1 MPEAADVSIKEPSQ
15 GYQLRVV
22 QEVLLALLAKEA
34 SHGYELRARLQLA
47 LGPLA
52 EALNAG
58 QVYVTLTRLE
68 KAGLVTSER
77 VGQTD
82 RPDRK
87 VYELTAAGRARVM
100 EWLEDTS
107 WPKPAPAEFHLKLVA
122 AAAAGL
128 GDPVR
133 LVDAQRHALLAG
145 LAAAQRAALAEPDGS
160 VAALLLEGVVLR
172 LQADLRWLEACAR
185 YWNATKGMIM
195 NANESLSRVGP
206 VLRTRGLEKEYGRGA
221 GLVHALDAVELEVAS
236 GETLAVMGPSGCGKS
251 TLLHLLGGWNA
262 RRPGRCGWRGSA
274 STS

>member
-1 MPEAADVSIKEPSQ
+1 VPETVDVSMREPSG

-34 SHGYELRARLQLA
+34 SHGYQVRARLQLA

-58 QVYVTLTRLE
+58 HVYVTLNRLQ
-68 KAGLVTSER
+68 KAGLVSSKR
-77 VGQTD
+77 VGQAD

-100 EWLEDTS
+100 EWLADTS

-145 LAAAQRAALAEPDGS
+145 LAEAQRAALAESDGS
-160 VAALLLEGVVLR
+160 VAGLLLEGVVLR
-172 LQADLRWLEACAR
+172 LQADLRWLEACAE
-185 YWNATKGMIM
+185 YWTSTKG
-195 NANESLSRVGP
+195 R
-206 VLRTRGLEKEYGRGA
+206 
-221 GLVHALDAVELEVAS
+221 
-236 GETLAVMGPSGCGKS
+236 
-251 TLLHLLGGWNA
+251 
-262 RRPGRCGWRGSA
+262 
-274 STS
+274 

>member
-1 MPEAADVSIKEPSQ
+1 LVPQAVDVSIREPSG

-34 SHGYELRARLQLA
+34 SHGYQVRARLQLA

-58 QVYVTLTRLE
+58 HVYVTLNRLE
-68 KAGLVTSER
+68 KAGLVSSKR
-77 VGQTD
+77 VGQAD

-87 VYELTAAGRARVM
+87 VYELTAAGRERVM
-100 EWLEDTS
+100 EWLADTS

-145 LAAAQRAALAEPDGS
+145 LAEAQRAGLAEPNGS
-160 VAALLLEGVVLR
+160 VAGLLLEGVVLR
-172 LQADLRWLEACAR
+172 LQADLRWLEACAE
-185 YWNATKGMIM
+185 YWTSTKG
-195 NANESLSRVGP
+195 R
-206 VLRTRGLEKEYGRGA
+206 
-221 GLVHALDAVELEVAS
+221 
-236 GETLAVMGPSGCGKS
+236 
-251 TLLHLLGGWNA
+251 
-262 RRPGRCGWRGSA
+262 
-274 STS
+274 

>member
-1 MPEAADVSIKEPSQ
+1 VQEAVGVSIKEQSQ

-34 SHGYELRARLQLA
+34 SHGYQLRARLQLA

-52 EALNAG
+52 EVLNAG
-58 QVYVTLTRLE
+58 QVYVTLNRLD

-77 VGQTD
+77 VGQPD

-87 VYELTAAGRARVM
+87 VYELTAAGHARVI
-100 EWLEDTS
+100 EWLEDMS

-133 LVDAQRHALLAG
+133 LVDAQRHAVLAG

-160 VAALLLEGVVLR
+160 VAGLLLEGVVLR

-185 YWNATKGMIM
+185 YWTETKG
-195 NANESLSRVGP
+195 R
-206 VLRTRGLEKEYGRGA
+206 
-221 GLVHALDAVELEVAS
+221 
-236 GETLAVMGPSGCGKS
+236 
-251 TLLHLLGGWNA
+251 
-262 RRPGRCGWRGSA
+262 
-274 STS
+274 

>member
-1 MPEAADVSIKEPSQ
+1 MAEPAGAPIKEPTS

-22 QEVLLALLAKEA
+22 QEVLLSLLAQEA

-58 QVYVTLTRLE
+58 QVYVTLNRLE
-68 KAGLVTSER
+68 KAGLVTWER

-87 VYELTAAGRARVM
+87 VYGLSAAGRERVF

-128 GDPVR
+128 ADPVR
-133 LVDAQRHALLAG
+133 LVDVQRHALLAE
-145 LAAAQRAALAEPDGS
+145 LAGAQRTALAEPVGS
-160 VAALLLEGVVLR
+160 VAGLLLEGVVLR
-172 LQADLRWLEACAR
+172 LQADLRWLEECGR
-185 YWNATKGMIM
+185 YWTETK
-195 NANESLSRVGP
+195 E
-206 VLRTRGLEKEYGRGA
+206 
-221 GLVHALDAVELEVAS
+221 
-236 GETLAVMGPSGCGKS
+236 
-251 TLLHLLGGWNA
+251 
-262 RRPGRCGWRGSA
+262 RR
-274 STS
+274 

>member
-1 MPEAADVSIKEPSQ
+1 VPEAVGGSIKEHSQ

-22 QEVLLALLAKEA
+22 QEVLLALLAREA
-34 SHGYELRARLQLA
+34 SHGYQLRSRLQLA

-52 EALNAG
+52 EVLNAG
-58 QVYVTLTRLE
+58 HVYVTLNRLE

-77 VGQTD
+77 VGQAD

-100 EWLEDTS
+100 QWLEDTS

-145 LAAAQRAALAEPDGS
+145 LAAAQRAALTEPDGS
-160 VAALLLEGVVLR
+160 VAGLLLEGVVLR

-185 YWNATKGMIM
+185 YWSETKG
-195 NANESLSRVGP
+195 S
-206 VLRTRGLEKEYGRGA
+206 
-221 GLVHALDAVELEVAS
+221 
-236 GETLAVMGPSGCGKS
+236 
-251 TLLHLLGGWNA
+251 
-262 RRPGRCGWRGSA
+262 
-274 STS
+274 

>member
-1 MPEAADVSIKEPSQ
+1 MEAAARTSMREQSH

-22 QEVLLALLAKEA
+22 QEILLALLAKDA
-34 SHGYELRARLQLA
+34 SYGYELRARLQLA

-52 EALNAG
+52 EAFNEG
-58 QVYVTLTRLE
+58 QVYVTLNRLE
-68 KAGLVTSER
+68 KAGLVSSER

-87 VYELTAAGRARVM
+87 VYELTAAGHERVI

-133 LVDAQRHALLAG
+133 IVDLQRHALLEG

-160 VAALLLEGVVLR
+160 VAGLLLEGVVLR

-185 YWNATKGMIM
+185 YWNATKGQ
-195 NANESLSRVGP
+195 S
-206 VLRTRGLEKEYGRGA
+206 
-221 GLVHALDAVELEVAS
+221 
-236 GETLAVMGPSGCGKS
+236 
-251 TLLHLLGGWNA
+251 
-262 RRPGRCGWRGSA
+262 
-274 STS
+274 

>member
-1 MPEAADVSIKEPSQ
+1 MQQAAGVSIRGPSQ

-22 QEVLLALLAKEA
+22 QEVLLALLAERP
-34 SHGYELRARLQLA
+34 SHGYQLRARLQLA

-68 KAGLVTSER
+68 KAGLLSSER

-87 VYELTAAGRARVM
+87 VYELSEAGRERVM
-100 EWLEDTS
+100 EWLGDTS
-107 WPKPAPAEFHLKLVA
+107 WPKPAPAEFHLKLVT

-133 LVDAQRHALLAG
+133 LVDVQRHALLAG
-145 LAAAQRAALAEPDGS
+145 LADAQRAALAEPDGS
-160 VAALLLEGVVLR
+160 VAGLLLEGVVLR

-185 YWNATKGMIM
+185 FWNATK
-195 NANESLSRVGP
+195 ERS
-206 VLRTRGLEKEYGRGA
+206 
-221 GLVHALDAVELEVAS
+221 
-236 GETLAVMGPSGCGKS
+236 
-251 TLLHLLGGWNA
+251 
-262 RRPGRCGWRGSA
+262 
-274 STS
+274 